1 MAVRTVD
8 WEQGA
13 QNAWDNVVEFLPKLL
28 AFIVILVIGWIIAKV
43 VAKIVNAVLERVGF
57 DKAVERGGVN
67 QALERS
73 RYDASDIV
81 SKIVYWAILLLTLQL
96 AFGVFGPN
104 PVSDL
109 LHDIIA
115 FLPKILVAIIIV
127 VIAAAIAAAVKDLIA
142 NALSGLSYGRLVA
155 NAAAIAILFLGIVAA
170 LGQIGVATTVTLP
183 VLIAILAA
191 ITGVIIVGVGGGLIR
206 PMEEQWRSWL
216 DKAQQ
221 ESKKLSSGKDAG
233 REVTGPAGQ
242 CPQVHTTV
250 EEERSN

>member
-1 MAVRTVD
+1 
-8 WEQGA
+8 
-13 QNAWDNVVEFLPKLL
+13 
-28 AFIVILVIGWIIAKV
+28 
-43 VAKIVNAVLERVGF
+43 LERVGF
-57 DKAVERGGVN
+57 DRAVERGGVK

-81 SKIVYWAILLLTLQL
+81 AKIVYWAILLLTLQM

-115 FLPKILVAIIIV
+115 FLPKLLVAIIIV

-142 NALSGLSYGRLVA
+142 NALGGLSYGRLVA

-191 ITGVIIVGVGGGLIR
+191 ITGVIIVGVGGGLVR
-206 PMEEQWRSWL
+206 PMEQQWRTWL
-216 DKAQQ
+216 DKAQE
-221 ESKKLSSGKDAG
+221 ESKKLSSGNAAG

-242 CPQVHTTV
+242 RPQATTTMND
-250 EEERSN
+250 ERNN